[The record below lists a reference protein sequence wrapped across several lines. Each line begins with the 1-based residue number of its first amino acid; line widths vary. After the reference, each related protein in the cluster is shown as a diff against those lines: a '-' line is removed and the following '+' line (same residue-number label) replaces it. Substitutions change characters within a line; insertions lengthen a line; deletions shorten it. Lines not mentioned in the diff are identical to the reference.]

1 MSRNIHRHR
10 HEAANP
16 LRCPAARISCSLRQ
30 YRICHG
36 FSRPFFCAT
45 WDSAVVLSCSLHV
58 FHSQY
63 QVFMSKWIALRS
75 ANAVHVRLEKKGN
88 QAVNLA
94 NAVNENNFNHFA
106 EFLENQAI
114 VQVCSSTVSSLDPHQ
129 VPINLHVFSS
139 NNHVCWLLASPKPTS
154 PQHPEIPCH
163 QQVQRQGTHCGTS
176 PVKFPQ
182 SSNGGVLKIGVP
194 QIHGDFRSF

>member
-1 MSRNIHRHR
+1 MQYTSV
-10 HEAANP
+10 
-16 LRCPAARISCSLRQ
+16 LRKKATKQSTWPTRSTKTTSTTSQNSLKIKLLFK
-30 YRICHG
+30 Y
-36 FSRPFFCAT
+36 
-45 WDSAVVLSCSLHV
+45 
-58 FHSQY
+58 
-63 QVFMSKWIALRS
+63 
-75 ANAVHVRLEKKGN
+75 
-88 QAVNLA
+88 
-94 NAVNENNFNHFA
+94 
-106 EFLENQAI
+106 

-194 QIHGDFRSF
+194 QIHGDFRSFLSVLDQT